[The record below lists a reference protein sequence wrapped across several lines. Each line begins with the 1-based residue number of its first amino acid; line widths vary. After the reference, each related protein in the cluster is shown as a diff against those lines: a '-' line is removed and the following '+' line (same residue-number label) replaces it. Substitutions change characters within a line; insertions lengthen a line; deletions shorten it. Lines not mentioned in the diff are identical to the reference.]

1 MGCSNWQE
9 RADGDKWMIGYKPNL
24 ISGIVWIFAASAVLQ
39 VLLAVA
45 NLRYEGC
52 FFSVVGCRSLLRS
65 KPATEKKQWANPLQ
79 AQEVLFVFSQK
90 RIRFPALAHTY
101 EHQSHLSCAII
112 LGDASTKSGK
122 TEG

>member
-1 MGCSNWQE
+1 MGRSNWQK
-9 RADGDKWMIGYKPNL
+9 RADGGKWMIGYKPSL
-24 ISGIVWIFAASAVLQ
+24 ISGIVWIFASSAVLQ

-45 NLRYEGC
+45 SLRYEGC
-52 FFSVVGCRSLLRS
+52 FFYVVGCRSLLRS
-65 KPATEKKQWANPLQ
+65 KPVTEKKQWANPLQ

-90 RIRFPALAHTY
+90 SIRFPALAHTY

-122 TEG
+122 MEG